1 MSSAPN
7 IWQHDG
13 IWFIGIQGR
22 LDHDTTPRLQLTLF
36 DLLDQGHHC
45 LVVDLS
51 ETTYINSGGL
61 RVLLS
66 AWRRARRQNGDLN
79 LCGLNER
86 LSEIFEMAG
95 FDRVF
100 RIYPTR
106 ADAQDAFSQPLND

>member
-1 MSSAPN
+1 MSSAPH
-7 IWQHDG
+7 IWQQSQENDV
-13 IWFIGIQGR
+13 WLIGVGGR
-22 LDHDTTPRLQLTLF
+22 LDHETTPRLQSTLL
-36 DLLDQGHHC
+36 DLLEQGHHR

-66 AWRRARRQNGDLN
+66 AWRKARQEQGDVH

-86 LSEIFEMAG
+86 LTEIFEIAG

-100 RIYPTR
+100 EIYPAQ
-106 ADAQDAFSQPLND
+106 ADAWDAFT

>member
-1 MSSAPN
+1 MSTAPN
-7 IWQHDG
+7 IWQQQQQDD
-13 IWFIGIQGR
+13 IWLIGVKGR
-22 LDHDTTPRLQLTLF
+22 LDHETTPRLQSLLF
-36 DLLDQGHHC
+36 DMLDKGHHR

-66 AWRRARRQNGDLN
+66 GWRRARQQQGDVH

-86 LSEIFEMAG
+86 LTEIFEMAG

-100 RIYPTR
+100 QIYPTR
-106 ADAQDAFSQPLND
+106 AEAQDAFS